1 MVGKNEGTAQKEL
14 RPQNLNKGSELF
26 ASSQKIRKLF
36 LTGRHFCLVQ
46 LNAWTGCNNARECI
60 SLLRKQGM
68 DIKEM
73 RFTSHEKVYWLAK
86 SGGESRCLSTDGRM
100 PARTEN
106 VWQNAPQEP
115 QRLDSVLYGEWIP
128 MFAKRANRSLARKEA
143 CNEK

>member
-1 MVGKNEGTAQKEL
+1 MVDKKEGTAQKEL

-26 ASSQKIRKLF
+26 ASLQEIRKLF
-36 LTGRHFCLVQ
+36 LTGRHFCLAQ
-46 LNAWTGCNNARECI
+46 LNARIGSNNARECI
-60 SLLRKQGM
+60 SLLRRQGM
-68 DIKEM
+68 DIKEK
-73 RFTSHEKVYWLAK
+73 RFTLHEKVYWLAK
-86 SGGESRCLSTDGRM
+86 SGGESRSLPTDGRK
-100 PARTEN
+100 PARTES